1 MTRQR
6 TALTRDCALS
16 RFILL
21 VAILAVWIV
30 FVVPVTAQ
38 NPVPSTNQ
46 PLVPEAIA
54 PGGTSFAVTVNGTG
68 FVPASVVNWNGS
80 PRATS
85 YVSGSQLTVT
95 IPASDI
101 ATSSTASVTV
111 SSPSPGGGVSSPLF
125 FPIRTPES
133 SVSFN
138 RNDFS
143 SAGDNIQVV
152 TADFDGDGKLDL
164 ASADF
169 SGTVRIFL
177 GNGDGTFRV
186 GQTYAACSAHG
197 LAVGDFNQDGIPDLV
212 VADAGCGEVTILL
225 GVGDA
230 PSRKVELSVQGVV
243 GWLHIRLPLAI
254 STRTESWIWSRQ
266 MRR

>member
-6 TALTRDCALS
+6 IASLKVRIFNSCTC
-16 RFILL
+16 
-21 VAILAVWIV
+21 VVVILAAWIV
-30 FVVPVTAQ
+30 LAVPVTAQ

-46 PLVPEAIA
+46 PLVPDAIA
-54 PGGTSFAVTVNGTG
+54 PGGTSFTLTVNGTG

-85 YVSGSQLTVT
+85 YVSGSQLTAT
-95 IPASDI
+95 ILASDI

-111 SSPSPGGGVSSPLF
+111 SSPSPGGGTSSPLF
-125 FPIRTPES
+125 FPIRTSES

-138 RNDFS
+138 RSDFS
-143 SAGDNIQVV
+143 SAGGNIQVV
-152 TADFDGDGKLDL
+152 TVDFDGDGKLDL
-164 ASADF
+164 ASADS

-186 GQTYAACSAHG
+186 GQTFAACNAHG

-225 GVGDA
+225 GVGD
-230 PSRKVELSVQGVV
+230 G
-243 GWLHIRLPLAI
+243 
-254 STRTESWIWSRQ
+254 
-266 MRR
+266 